1 MGVSRQ
7 LLLFLVLIAF
17 LLASVSEGFPCSQ
30 SSPKISR
37 CIRKQAG
44 VSLQRQ
50 TRNTESVRKRHVHL
64 LLNTLASDATPP
76 YHVKTQ
82 TPIFE
87 PVGVGLR
94 RDYARRLPFY
104 WSDITDGLNAQTLAS
119 TLFLFFAC
127 LAPAIG
133 FGSVSQIATSGQMGV
148 LEMCASTALCGTVYA
163 LTAVQPMQ
171 ISKYVQQKI
180 FASTGLFYAKTC

>member
-1 MGVSRQ
+1 MVVSRQ
-7 LLLFLVLIAF
+7 LLLFLGLIAV
-17 LLASVSEGFPCSQ
+17 LLASVTEGFARSQ
-30 SSPKISR
+30 SSSR
-37 CIRKQAG
+37 CVQKQARL
-44 VSLQRQ
+44 SPNWQHTS
-50 TRNTESVRKRHVHL
+50 TRVCKRHANVML
-64 LLNTLASDATPP
+64 KTLASDNANTR
-76 YHVKTQ
+76 
-82 TPIFE
+82 IFE

-133 FGSVSQIATSGQMGV
+133 FGSVSQIASSGQMGV

-171 ISKYVQQKI
+171 ISKYGQQFLHQPAWNMRK
-180 FASTGLFYAKTC
+180 TG